1 MNIEIK
7 QTPDFF
13 VRVLVPVALIL
24 LGACIFWYFR
34 SHRPQV
40 PRKSLQSHTPSVE
53 TIQVAA
59 GDYPAFIHAMGTV
72 IADRKVV
79 LSARVSGQ
87 VVQVSPGF
95 VRGQVV
101 EKGQLLLR
109 IDDADY
115 VLERQKAQSALEQ
128 ALVELEM
135 EKGRQQIARKELE
148 LATKGN
154 AVSLKDTDLALR
166 KPQLRKALALVEN
179 ARADL
184 KKAQLHIART
194 KVTAPFTA
202 LILEKQIDL
211 GAMASAQ
218 SPLATLVA
226 VDSYQVEALI
236 PFDQVSRLVMD
247 PDNGSQAV
255 ITSFDGQ
262 GSWQGKVVGTTG
274 KVADKTRMAGVLIH
288 ISDPLGRK
296 NSVASPG
303 LLLGDYVRLQLKGR
317 LLKQVFPLPRSVIHE
332 NNTVWTVK
340 DQYLA
345 IVPIT
350 PVWKEKDRIFIAQ
363 GLSSDDKIITSDL
376 AVPMPGMALKVKE

>member
-7 QTPDFF
+7 QNSNFL

-24 LGACIFWYFR
+24 LGVSVFWYFR

-40 PRKSLQSHTPSVE
+40 ARKSVQSHTPFVE
-53 TIQVAA
+53 TMQVRV
-59 GDYPAFIHAMGTV
+59 GDYPTSIHAMGTV
-72 IADRKVV
+72 MADRKTV
-79 LSARVSGQ
+79 LAARVSGQ

-101 EKGQLLLR
+101 EKGTLLLR

-135 EKGRQQIARKELE
+135 EKGRQQIAQKELE

-154 AVSLKDTDLALR
+154 TNPLKNTDLALR

-194 KVTAPFTA
+194 KVIAPFTA
-202 LILEKQIDL
+202 LILEKNIAL
-211 GAMASAQ
+211 GSLASAQ
-218 SPLATLVA
+218 TPLATLVA

-247 PDNGSQAV
+247 SDKGSQAE
-255 ITSFDGQ
+255 ITSFNGQ
-262 GSWQGKVVGTTG
+262 GSWQGKVVGITG

-296 NSVASPG
+296 NSGTSPC
-303 LLLGDYVRLQLKGR
+303 LLLGDYVRIQLKGR
-317 LLKQVFPLPRSVIHE
+317 PLQQVFCLPRSVIHE
-332 NNTVWTVK
+332 NNTVWVLK
-340 DQYLA
+340 GHCLD
-345 IVPIT
+345 IVSIT
-350 PVWKEKDRIFIAQ
+350 PVWKQKDRIFIKD

-376 AVPMPGMALKVKE
+376 AVPMPGMALRGKE